1 VTFFLLG
8 NILKNV
14 SALSFVN
21 TMEVNGVQCFLNAVD
36 FQNLLCPNSIVDD
49 MSNSTGFWV

>member
-36 FQNLLCPNSIVDD
+36 FQNLLCSNSIVDD
-49 MSNSTGFWV
+49 MSNCTGFWV